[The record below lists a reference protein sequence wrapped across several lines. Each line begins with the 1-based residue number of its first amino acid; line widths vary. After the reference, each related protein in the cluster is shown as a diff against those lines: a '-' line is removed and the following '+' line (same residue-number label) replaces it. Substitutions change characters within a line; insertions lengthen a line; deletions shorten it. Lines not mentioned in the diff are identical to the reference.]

1 MAKEKAVLKTGVDGR
16 DVYESPSFNLS
27 YTQMVGSSTG
37 TLGPIPSIQNKK
49 VKIQFDPNF
58 KKTRIYEQTLDPSG
72 NNIGLSNNELIAAVG
87 VDGKYSDVNTSSYP
101 GIDAALADK
110 NSIVNKILAK
120 QIIDT
125 FQEGFEAKNG
135 RPPTQ
140 AETEEGI
147 GRAAENYFKA
157 AAVPD
162 KFQPAGKKGDQNS
175 DDLDSSLPSSG
186 TLRAADGTR
195 SMIKGKM
202 ASPVA
207 GGKDLIYPENRSED
221 ADYISFTALEY
232 SARAISESDSGF
244 SFGSRET
251 KKIGGT
257 VALPIQSGIADAFST
272 GWNEDTMN
280 PLQAAGAKIAK
291 GGMNDKLGD
300 ALKDLSNNVGDNED
314 AMSTMIENVMAGEA
328 VGANV
333 MTRMTGGIMNPNLEL
348 LFQAPQLRPFNFNFR
363 LTPRSKSEGTTVK
376 QIIRF
381 FKQNMAPI
389 QEESKLFLKTP
400 NVFGIEYKHR
410 SSKHKGL
417 NAIKGPCALT
427 AMNVDYTSE
436 GTYMTFEDGTM
447 ISYVVSLSFMEL
459 EPVYNSDYEQFG
471 DDEIG
476 F

>member
-1 MAKEKAVLKTGVDGR
+1 MAKEKAVVKTGVDGR
-16 DVYESPSFNLS
+16 EIFESPSFGVQ
-27 YTQMVGSSTG
+27 YTQMLQGGGIV
-37 TLGPIPSIQNKK
+37 GPIPKIQNKK
-49 VKIQFDPNF
+49 VRIEFDPTLKQTN
-58 KKTRIYEQTLDPSG
+58 IYEQPLDSQGNAQALTSG
-72 NNIGLSNNELIAAVG
+72 DKMASVGMDGVYKDINSSKFPGL
-87 VDGKYSDVNTSSYP
+87 
-101 GIDAALADK
+101 DASLADK
-110 NSIVNKILAK
+110 NSILNKLIAK

-147 GRAAENYFKA
+147 GRASENYFKA

-162 KFQPAGKKGDQNS
+162 KFQSAGKKGDPNS
-175 DDLDSSLPSSG
+175 DDLSSDQPSLG
-186 TLRAADGTR
+186 VLKAADGTR
-195 SMIKGKM
+195 SLIKGKM
-202 ASPVA
+202 ARPVA
-207 GGKDLIYPENRSED
+207 GGEDLIYPIGRSRD

-232 SARAISESDSGF
+232 SAKKVSDTASGF
-244 SFGSRET
+244 SFGARET

-291 GGMNDKLGD
+291 GAMNDKMKESLTD
-300 ALKDLSNNVGDNED
+300 AAKNLQGAEGE
-314 AMSTMIENVMAGEA
+314 MSTMIENVFAGEA

-333 MTRMTGGIMNPNLEL
+333 LTRMTGGIMNPNLEL

-363 LTPRSKSEGTTVK
+363 LTPRSQKEGTVVK
-376 QIIRF
+376 QIIKF
-381 FKQNMAPI
+381 FKQNMAPQ
-389 QEESKLFLKTP
+389 QEKTKLFLKTP

-410 SSKHKGL
+410 ASRHKGL

-447 ISYVVSLSFMEL
+447 ISYVISLSFMEL
-459 EPVYNSDYEQFG
+459 EPVYNHDYNEFG
-471 DDEIG
+471 EDEIG

>member
-1 MAKEKAVLKTGVDGR
+1 MAKEKAVVTTGVDGR
-16 DVYESPSFNLS
+16 EVYESPSFSIN

-37 TLGPIPSIQNKK
+37 SLGPIPKVNTKK
-49 VKIQFDPNF
+49 LKIQFDPNF
-58 KKTRIYEQTLDPSG
+58 KKTSIYEQTLDSDG
-72 NNIGLSNNELIAAVG
+72 NNIGLSNNELMASVG
-87 VDGKYSDVNTSSYP
+87 VDGKYTDVNTSGYP
-101 GIDAALADK
+101 GLDKVLADK
-110 NSIVNKILAK
+110 NSIVNKTLAK
-120 QIIDT
+120 QIVNAY
-125 FQEGFEAKNG
+125 QEGFEAKYG

-147 GRAAENYFKA
+147 GRASENYFKA

-162 KFQPAGKKGDQNS
+162 KFQPAGKKGDPNS
-175 DDLDSSLPSSG
+175 SDLDSSLPSSG

-195 SMIKGKM
+195 SLIKGRTAK
-202 ASPVA
+202 PVA
-207 GGKDLIYPENRSED
+207 GGGDLIYPENRSED

-232 SARAISESDSGF
+232 SARAVSDGDNF
-244 SFGSRET
+244 SFGTRET
-251 KKIGGT
+251 KKVGGT

-459 EPVYNSDYEQFG
+459 EPVYNHDYNEFG
-471 DDEIG
+471 EDEIG

>member
-1 MAKEKAVLKTGVDGR
+1 
-16 DVYESPSFNLS
+16 
-27 YTQMVGSSTG
+27 
-37 TLGPIPSIQNKK
+37 
-49 VKIQFDPNF
+49 
-58 KKTRIYEQTLDPSG
+58 
-72 NNIGLSNNELIAAVG
+72 
-87 VDGKYSDVNTSSYP
+87 
-101 GIDAALADK
+101 
-110 NSIVNKILAK
+110 
-120 QIIDT
+120 
-125 FQEGFEAKNG
+125 
-135 RPPTQ
+135 
-140 AETEEGI
+140 
-147 GRAAENYFKA
+147 
-157 AAVPD
+157 
-162 KFQPAGKKGDQNS
+162 
-175 DDLDSSLPSSG
+175 
-186 TLRAADGTR
+186 
-195 SMIKGKM
+195 
-202 ASPVA
+202 
-207 GGKDLIYPENRSED
+207 
-221 ADYISFTALEY
+221 
-232 SARAISESDSGF
+232 
-244 SFGSRET
+244 
-251 KKIGGT
+251 
-257 VALPIQSGIADAFST
+257 
-272 GWNEDTMN
+272 
-280 PLQAAGAKIAK
+280 
-291 GGMNDKLGD
+291 MNDKLGD

-459 EPVYNSDYEQFG
+459 EPVYNNDYEQFG